1 MITDRTHK
9 RECKAMWHFCVAL
22 AELCAANPRR
32 VAELLTGYLWDKD
45 EYAEIISHKP
55 NAQGDSLPPRKETH
69 GH

>member
-1 MITDRTHK
+1 
-9 RECKAMWHFCVAL
+9 MWHLCVAL

-55 NAQGDSLPPRKETH
+55 NNSSTGQEPVGQCEKGQDD
-69 GH
+69 